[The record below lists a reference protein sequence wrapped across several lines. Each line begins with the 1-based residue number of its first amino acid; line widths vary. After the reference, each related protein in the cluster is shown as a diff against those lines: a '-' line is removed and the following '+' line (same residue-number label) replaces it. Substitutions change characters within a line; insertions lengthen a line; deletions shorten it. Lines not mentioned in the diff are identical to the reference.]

1 MLSKILKI
9 ATPIIL
15 ISIILLIGYKSYK
28 QVTKNTENPLNIIPT
43 NAAVILQCNNAK
55 KLYSNLNSS
64 DIWGH
69 LRNISIVDSINHQI
83 QEISSFYNQNS
94 LIFKSHTLFISIHKV
109 GANNSGLLFS
119 SNFERKAIANNTQ
132 INTLLGNLVKEGQYN
147 NQPIFELHHE
157 RNILFVSFKGDIV
170 FFSENKM
177 LVEDAIR
184 ASSAEDKLLLN
195 PSFNSVYKTIS
206 KSAEVNLFFNY
217 NSLIEYTNIF
227 TDKPVITSDFSGW
240 TATDLS
246 VKNKII
252 TANGFSA
259 FNNNTKNYTDVFSNQ
274 KAESINIVNIIP
286 ENTSLLLSIGFDNA
300 KQLLDQK
307 NKILQQQNNFWSWD
321 KHRKLIQ
328 DSSNVNYNEFIHEL
342 QGEAGVFNTS
352 ATQSVQQQYAFFK
365 SSNSITAISLI
376 QGLITDRKTYA
387 QYSINTIRDPNI
399 TTQLFGDIFSST
411 TPYFINI
418 EDFFIFG
425 STIASLEYLIDN
437 YTSNNTLSNN
447 QHFNNYSNY
456 LSSKSNFFFYI
467 NPGKT
472 VVSLKEKLQTSYR
485 KKLNFSIDSLEKFTA
500 FSVQMT
506 SKKDLLLNNINLFY
520 DTDYKE
526 AIKEEWFMQLDTNIS
541 MHPQFIYN
549 HFTKEKMIVVQNNN
563 HKVFAINAKG
573 EELWNIQLN
582 SKILGD
588 ISSIDA
594 YKNSKFQCLFNT
606 ESQLYLIDRN
616 GKNVD
621 NFPILLPSNTKVGH
635 SLFDYNNIRKY
646 RILIVGDENNIYN
659 LDKKGKKIKGWKYE
673 KNNNRINKK
682 LQNFRVGNKDYIL
695 AERNNSNT
703 QLLAINGSERV
714 KFEQGILFNGN
725 PIQID
730 KQGILYAI
738 TSEGKLWRGTLDGN
752 STTSIIPALTANSKL
767 LCAKVINDKVLSDPN
782 SDNLIYSNNNQLY
795 IIDVLEFK
803 KIKTFTL
810 DSEITSIKKLEGLL
824 CVSTKNKLHIYNT
837 YGLVDSFPIL
847 SDGYF
852 NIADIDNNGKINL
865 INIKNG
871 FIYNYELA
879 D

>member
-15 ISIILLIGYKSYK
+15 ISIILLIGYNSYK

-43 NAAVILQCNNAK
+43 NAAVILQCNDAK
-55 KLYSNLNSS
+55 KLYSNLNSA

-94 LIFKSHTLFISIHKV
+94 LIFKSHTLFISLHKV
-109 GANNSGLLFS
+109 GANNRGLLFS
-119 SNFERKAIANNTQ
+119 SNFERKAITNNSQ

-147 NQPIFELHHE
+147 NQPIFELHHK

-184 ASSAEDKLLLN
+184 ASGAEDKLLLN

-206 KSAEVNLFFNY
+206 KSAEINLFFNY

-227 TDKPVITSDFSGW
+227 TNKPVIISDFSRW

-259 FNNNTKNYTDVFSNQ
+259 FNNNTINYTDVFNNQ

-286 ENTSLLLSIGFDNA
+286 DNTSLLLSIGFDNA

-328 DSSNVNYNEFIHEL
+328 DSCNVNYNEFINEL

-365 SSNSITAISLI
+365 SSNSITASSLM

-387 QYSINTIRDPNI
+387 QYSINTIRDANI
-399 TTQLFGDIFSST
+399 TAQLFGDIFNST
-411 TPYFINI
+411 TPYFITI
-418 EDFFIFG
+418 EDYFIFG

-437 YTSNNTLSNN
+437 YTSNNTLANN
-447 QHFNNYSNY
+447 KHFNNYSSY
-456 LSSKSNFFFYI
+456 LSSKSNLFFYI
-467 NPGKT
+467 NPGRT
-472 VVSLKEKLQTSYR
+472 VESLKEKLQTSYR
-485 KKLNFSIDSLEKFTA
+485 KELNFSLDSLEKFTA

-520 DTDYKE
+520 DTDFKE

-588 ISSIDA
+588 ISSIDT
-594 YKNSKFQCLFNT
+594 YKNSKYQYLFNT

-616 GKNVD
+616 GENVD
-621 NFPILLPSNTKVGH
+621 NFPILLPCNTKVGH
-635 SLFDYNNIRKY
+635 SLFDYNNSKKY
-646 RILIVGDENNIYN
+646 RILIVGDDNNIYN
-659 LDKKGKKIKGWKYE
+659 LDKKGKIVKGWKYE
-673 KNNNRINKK
+673 KNNNRINKN

-714 KFEQGILFNGN
+714 RFEEGIQFNGN
-725 PIQID
+725 PIRLD
-730 KQGILYAI
+730 KNGTLYAI
-738 TSEGKLWRGTLDGN
+738 TSEGELWRGTLDGN
-752 STTSIIPALTANSKL
+752 SSQLTLSNLAANSLFAIDETGKEKQFIYTNNKSIFIL
-767 LCAKVINDKVLSDPN
+767 NTNFETIHSFELANKIT
-782 SDNLIYSNNNQLY
+782 NLVTNNKGLMFTTENELY
-795 IIDVLEFK
+795 LWNA
-803 KIKTFTL
+803 
-810 DSEITSIKKLEGLL
+810 EG
-824 CVSTKNKLHIYNT
+824 VAE
-837 YGLVDSFPIL
+837 GFPIL

>member
-15 ISIILLIGYKSYK
+15 ISIILLIGYNSYK

-43 NAAVILQCNNAK
+43 NAAVILQCNDAK
-55 KLYSNLNSS
+55 KLYSNLNSA

-94 LIFKSHTLFISIHKV
+94 LIFKSHTLFISLHKV
-109 GANNSGLLFS
+109 GANNRGLLFS
-119 SNFERKAIANNTQ
+119 SNFERKAITNNSQ

-147 NQPIFELHHE
+147 NQPIFELHHK

-184 ASSAEDKLLLN
+184 ASGAEDKLLLN

-206 KSAEVNLFFNY
+206 KSAEINLFFNY

-227 TDKPVITSDFSGW
+227 TNKPVIISDFSGW

-259 FNNNTKNYTDVFSNQ
+259 FNNNTINYTDVFNNQ

-286 ENTSLLLSIGFDNA
+286 DNTSLLLSIGFDNA

-328 DSSNVNYNEFIHEL
+328 DSCNVNYNEFINEL

-365 SSNSITAISLI
+365 SSNSITASSLM
-376 QGLITDRKTYA
+376 QGLITDRETYA
-387 QYSINTIRDPNI
+387 QYSINTIRDANI
-399 TTQLFGDIFSST
+399 TAQLFGDIFSCA
-411 TPYFINI
+411 TPYFITI
-418 EDFFIFG
+418 EDYFIFG

-447 QHFNNYSNY
+447 QHFNNYSSY
-456 LSSKSNFFFYI
+456 LSSKSNLFFYI

-472 VVSLKEKLQTSYR
+472 VESLKEKLQTSYR
-485 KKLNFSIDSLEKFTA
+485 KELNFSLDSVEKFTA

-520 DTDYKE
+520 DIDFKE

-588 ISSIDA
+588 ISSIDT
-594 YKNSKFQCLFNT
+594 YKNSKYQYLFNT

-616 GKNVD
+616 GENVD
-621 NFPILLPSNTKVGH
+621 NFPILLPCNTKVGH
-635 SLFDYNNIRKY
+635 SLFDYNNSKKY
-646 RILIVGDENNIYN
+646 RILIVGDDNNIYN
-659 LDKKGKKIKGWKYE
+659 LDKKGKIVKGWKYE
-673 KNNNRINKK
+673 KNNNRINKN

-714 KFEQGILFNGN
+714 RFEEGIQFNGN
-725 PIQID
+725 PIRLD
-730 KQGILYAI
+730 KNGTLYAI
-738 TSEGKLWRGTLDGN
+738 TSEGELWRGTLDGN
-752 STTSIIPALTANSKL
+752 SSQLTLSNLAANSLFAVDEIEKE
-767 LCAKVINDKVLSDPN
+767 KQF
-782 SDNLIYSNNNQLY
+782 IYTNNNMVFILDTNFETIHSFELANNIINLETNIKGIMFTTENELY
-795 IIDVLEFK
+795 LWNTDGVA
-803 KIKTFTL
+803 
-810 DSEITSIKKLEGLL
+810 EG
-824 CVSTKNKLHIYNT
+824 
-837 YGLVDSFPIL
+837 FPIL

>member
-15 ISIILLIGYKSYK
+15 ISIILFIGYNSYK

-43 NAAVILQCNNAK
+43 NAAVILQCNNVK
-55 KLYSNLNSS
+55 ELYSNLNSA

-94 LIFKSHTLFISIHKV
+94 LIFKSHTLFISFHKV

-119 SNFERKAIANNTQ
+119 SNFERKAITSNTQ

-147 NQPIFELHHE
+147 NQPLFELQHKDK
-157 RNILFVSFKGDIV
+157 IIFVSFKGEIL

-184 ASSAEDKLLLN
+184 AGVAEDKLLLN
-195 PSFNSVYKTIS
+195 PSFNSAYKTIS
-206 KSAEVNLFFNY
+206 KSAKINLFFNY
-217 NSLIEYTNIF
+217 NSLIEYTNTF
-227 TDKPVITSDFSGW
+227 TNKPIINSDFSGW

-252 TANGFSA
+252 AANGFSA
-259 FNNNTKNYTDVFSNQ
+259 FNNNTINYTDVFNNQ
-274 KAESINIVNIIP
+274 KAESINIVDIIP
-286 ENTSLLLSIGFDNA
+286 ENTSLLLSISFDNA

-321 KHRKLIQ
+321 KHRKLVQ
-328 DSSNVNYNEFIHEL
+328 DSSNVNYNEFINEL
-342 QGEAGVFNTS
+342 EGEAGIFNTS
-352 ATQSVQQQYAFFK
+352 ATQSSQQQYAFFK
-365 SSNSITAISLI
+365 SSNSITASSLI
-376 QGLITDRKTYA
+376 QGLITDRKTYS

-399 TTQLFGDIFSST
+399 TAQLFGDIFNST

-418 EDFFIFG
+418 EDYFIFG

-447 QHFNNYSNY
+447 QHFNNYSSY
-456 LSSKSNFFFYI
+456 LSSKSNLFFYI

-472 VVSLKEKLQTSYR
+472 AITLKEKLQTSYR
-485 KKLNFSIDSLEKFTA
+485 KKLNFSLDSVEKFTA
-500 FSVQMT
+500 FSVQIT

-520 DTDYKE
+520 DTDFKE
-526 AIKEEWFMQLDTNIS
+526 AIKEEWFMQLDTNIN

-563 HKVFAINAKG
+563 HKVFAINSKG

-594 YKNSKFQCLFNT
+594 YKNSKYQCLFNT
-606 ESQLYLIDRN
+606 ESQLYLIDRK
-616 GKNVD
+616 GENVD
-621 NFPILLPSNTKVGH
+621 NFPILLPCNTKVGH
-635 SLFDYNNIRKY
+635 SLFDYNNSRKY
-646 RILIVGDENNIYN
+646 RILIVGDDNNIYN
-659 LDKKGKKIKGWKYE
+659 LDKKGKRIKGWKYE
-673 KNNNRINKK
+673 KNNTRINKK
-682 LQNFRVGNKDYIL
+682 LQNFRVGTKDYIL

-714 KFEQGILFNGN
+714 KFEEGIQFNGN
-725 PIQID
+725 PIKLD
-730 KQGILYAI
+730 KNGTIYAI
-738 TSEGKLWRGTLDGN
+738 TTEGKLWRGTLDGN
-752 STTSIIPALTANSKL
+752 SSQLTLSNLAANSL
-767 LCAKVINDKVLSDPN
+767 FAINETGKEKQF
-782 SDNLIYSNNNQLY
+782 IHTNNNMVFILNTNFETIHSFELANKITNLATNNKGLMFTTENELY
-795 IIDVLEFK
+795 LWNTDRVV
-803 KIKTFTL
+803 
-810 DSEITSIKKLEGLL
+810 EG
-824 CVSTKNKLHIYNT
+824 
-837 YGLVDSFPIL
+837 FPIA

-865 INIKNG
+865 INTKNG